1 LICAECGNYQPD
13 RAKFCGICGAALSQ
27 EGALECFL
35 GEECEQEM
43 TLPRHRSILFYLA
56 MLVIVIAAAALLA
69 GATYLV
75 YLVAWGGEES
85 VEEDSLVEAN
95 TLDYID
101 PELGFSLAYLKMWTL
116 EEGVPS
122 EDQLV
127 SIQFILSPQKVLEM
141 YAYRMDPIVMI
152 GGIEG
157 IEEYVAEDA
166 AERISVLGGQVVGLG
181 SMGTSNGQEAYGE
194 EETPAEETGDTA
206 LVPGREEGSETVSPE
221 EMLASDIVNDLPVFY
236 TEFTANFMGEETK
249 FLLYYIVASD
259 LLFVFQGR
267 APVNEFQDVR
277 PQFMVM
283 VRSFKWELTEEPTAP
298 GMPEISVM

>member
-1 LICAECGNYQPD
+1 LICSECGNYQPD

-43 TLPRHRSILFYLA
+43 TLPRRRSILFYLA
-56 MLVIVIAAAALLA
+56 MTVIVIAAVALLA

-85 VEEDSLVEAN
+85 AQEDGVVEEN
-95 TLDYID
+95 TLDYVN
-101 PELGFSLAYLKMWTL
+101 PNLGFSLAYLKMWTL

-127 SIQFILSPQKVLEM
+127 SLQFMLSQQKVLDM
-141 YAYRMDPIVMI
+141 YAYRMDPVVMV

-157 IEEYVAEDA
+157 IKESITEDVL
-166 AERISVLGGQVVGLG
+166 ERISALGGQVVGLG

-194 EETPAEETGDTA
+194 EEAPAAGTGDAA
-206 LVPGREEGSETVSPE
+206 LPPGSEEGSEATASE
-221 EMLASDIVNDLPVFY
+221 EILTSTTINGLPVFY

-249 FLLYYIVASD
+249 FLLYYVVAGD

-267 APVNEFQDVR
+267 APASEFQDVR

-283 VRSFKWELTEEPTAP
+283 VRSFKWEPAEEPATP
-298 GMPEISVM
+298 GLPEISVM

>member
-1 LICAECGNYQPD
+1 MICAECGNYQPD

-43 TLPRHRSILFYLA
+43 TLPRRRSILFYLA
-56 MLVIVIAAAALLA
+56 MVVIVIIAAALLA

-85 VEEDSLVEAN
+85 GQEDGRAEEN
-95 TLDYID
+95 TLGYVD
-101 PELGFSLAYLKMWTL
+101 PDLGYSLAYLKMWTL

-122 EDQLV
+122 EDQAASL
-127 SIQFILSPQKVLEM
+127 QFTLSPQKVLEM
-141 YAYRMDPIVMI
+141 YAYRMDPVVMV
-152 GGIEG
+152 GGLEG
-157 IEEYVAEDA
+157 IEEMIAEDA
-166 AERISVLGGQVVGLG
+166 LERINAMGGQVVGLG
-181 SMGTSNGQEAYGE
+181 SMDTSDGQEAYDE
-194 EETPAEETGDTA
+194 EEAPAPEAGDTA
-206 LVPGREEGSETVSPE
+206 LLPGSEEGSEAAAPVEFLTSTF
-221 EMLASDIVNDLPVFY
+221 VNDLPVFY

-249 FLLYYIVASD
+249 FLLYYIVAGD

-267 APVNEFQDVR
+267 APINEYQDVR

-283 VRSFKWELTEEPTAP
+283 VRSLKWEPVEEPTTP
-298 GMPEISVM
+298 GQPEISVM